1 MNSLWNASITLEN
14 AIGEASVEKE
24 VSVERDEEGNA
35 MVVEEMRVSGVFFEF
50 MELNHFPFDSQVFWS
65 LLLTQLITS
74 YVKLSKMTY

>member
-1 MNSLWNASITLEN
+1 M
-14 AIGEASVEKE
+14 EKE

-74 YVKLSKMTY
+74 YVKLSTMTY